1 VTRFAS
7 VRSRALVSLLTLL
20 LFGLWLPSATPA
32 VADIRYLYDEL
43 GRLVRVVREDGE
55 AASYHYDAVGNI
67 LQITRESGVAQTTT
81 VTSQSGTSG
90 SRQSSVTLT
99 LTGANLIGAGI
110 FSTVPGVSVQSVQT
124 SFDGVT
130 VTLTIAADAPL
141 GAGQLELRGGLGT
154 VLLPFTVLPAPP
166 SIAFFSPPLGAAGTA
181 VSIQGS
187 EFDAVTPANNQVA
200 FNGTPAVVQGAT
212 ETTLTVVVPSGATS
226 GAITVTTSAG
236 TGTSATPFITGAVAI
251 TNATPAQ
258 GVRGQGISL
267 TLTGTNLLGTSAS
280 GFDFSPSNVVA
291 TATQLTM
298 DLAIG
303 LAARSSTFTV
313 TNQVSSTPVP
323 FTAVPGPPGVA
334 GLSPSLGAVGRV
346 VRIDGEGFDDA
357 ALANNVVRFNG
368 VQAEV
373 VTADPTSLTAV
384 VPAGASTGPIT
395 VTSAQGIA
403 TSAQSFTVVVSTV
416 PVLATIERPFSEPG
430 DLQLRPDRARGY
442 VTNGARNTVSVVD
455 TTTNGINATIP
466 TAAGPFRSAVS
477 PDGTRLYVVAGAGAL
492 SVLNLVTNAPVATV
506 SIAEPLAVG
515 VSRDGQTVLVPR
527 LNSTVA
533 LVDTASNVVVASLPV
548 GPTPG
553 EVVVSPVGARA
564 HVINFGDSSV
574 SVIDTATRSL
584 VTTISMPLGGSMGVF
599 SPDGT
604 RYYQGDTQDVS
615 VVDTATNAIVGT
627 ITGVGGTRAIAI
639 DPGGTRLYVATA
651 FNPARAGPALV
662 AIDTSTNQV
671 VGTVDLPRTP
681 RDLAVTLDGQR
692 VIGVSFEDRLKATV
706 VDTAT
711 FTVSA
716 TVPLNGEGGS
726 SSVALDNTRVYVLAS
741 GSESISILDAGAGA
755 VIDGAISRTAVGG
768 GTVSGSRMVVPAAGQ
783 RGYARAGGF
792 LGFLATF
799 DSVGLQPAPNIM
811 MPQDSDGDRLGI
823 IVVAADPAHAYA
835 DVNPVFNVFA
845 ATTGQATATLSVPV
859 VNEIVARPDGT
870 RVFVIN
876 NAGDVRVIDPATGTQ
891 IASVNLGAPLGR
903 GTLNAAG
910 TRLYIRSF
918 AASAVFVVDTA
929 APSLVATVPV
939 GSLPLEPVLTG
950 DGQKVLVVNQGS
962 NTVSLIDTTT
972 NTVTATLSPGG
983 SLFDLATN
991 RAAARAYVADLS
1003 GNRVIVIDTAS
1014 DSVLGD
1020 IPLLASPNGLTVSA
1034 DGARLFVAQGV
1045 SGIVSVVDTQT
1056 NAIVDTLAVNDGV
1069 GKAVIGPG
1077 GRVFI
1082 PGGGGIRVIQ

>member
-1 VTRFAS
+1 VATGTA
-7 VRSRALVSLLTLL
+7 VATA
-20 LFGLWLPSATPA
+20 LPSAG
-32 VADIRYLYDEL
+32 EL
-43 GRLVRVVREDGE
+43 GRLVRVIREDGE

-81 VTSQSGTSG
+81 VTSQSATSG
-90 SRQSSVTLT
+90 SRQTSVTVTLT
-99 LTGANLIGAGI
+99 GTNLIGAGI
-110 FSTVPGVSVQSVQT
+110 VSSVPGISVQSIQT
-124 SFDGVT
+124 SFDGIT
-130 VTLTIAADAPL
+130 VTLAIAGDAPL
-141 GAGQLELRGGLGT
+141 GAAQLDIRGGLGT
-154 VLLPFTVLPAPP
+154 VALPFTVLAAPP
-166 SIAFFSPPLGAAGTA
+166 SIASFAPLLGGAGT
-181 VSIQGS
+181 VVTLQGS
-187 EFDAVTPANNQVA
+187 AFDAATPANNQVA
-200 FNGTPAVVQGAT
+200 FNGTPATVQSAT
-212 ETTLTVVVPSGATS
+212 EATLTVVVPAGATS
-226 GAITVTTSAG
+226 GTITVTTA
-236 TGTSATPFITGAVAI
+236 TGTAASSTAFITGAVAI
-251 TNATPAQ
+251 TTATPAQ
-258 GVRGQGISL
+258 GIRGQSISL
-267 TLTGTNLLGTSAS
+267 TLTGTNLLGTSAF

-303 LAARSSTFTV
+303 LAARSSTFNV

-323 FTAVPGPPGVA
+323 FTAVPGPPAVA
-334 GLSPSLGAVGRV
+334 GFAPTVGAVGRV
-346 VRIDGEGFDDA
+346 VTIDGQGFDDVT
-357 ALANNVVRFNG
+357 LANNVVRFNG

-373 VTADPTSLTAV
+373 ITADPTSLTAS
-384 VPAGASTGPIT
+384 VPAGATTGPIT
-395 VTSAQGIA
+395 VTTAQGTA

-416 PVLATIERPFSEPG
+416 PVLATIERPFREPG
-430 DLQLRPDRARGY
+430 DLRLRPDRARGY

-455 TTTNGINATIP
+455 TSTHSITATIP

-477 PDGTRLYVVAGAGAL
+477 PDGTRLYVVASTGVL
-492 SVLNLVTNAPVATV
+492 NVLNLVTNTPATTVAV
-506 SIAEPLAVG
+506 AEPLAVG

-533 LVDTASNVVVASLPV
+533 LVDTASNTIVASLPV

-553 EVVVSPVGARA
+553 EVVISPVGNRA

-574 SVIDTATRSL
+574 SVVDTAARSL
-584 VTTISMPLGGSMGVF
+584 VATIPMPLGGSMGVF

-627 ITGVGGTRAIAI
+627 ITGVGGTRALAI
-639 DPGGTRLYVATA
+639 NPAGTRLYVATA
-651 FNPARAGPALV
+651 FNPGLAGPALV
-662 AIDTSTNQV
+662 AIDTATSTV
-671 VGTVDLPRTP
+671 VGTIPLPQTP
-681 RDLAVTLDGQR
+681 RDVAVTLDGQR
-692 VIGVSFEDRLKATV
+692 VIGLSFADRLKATV
-706 VDTAT
+706 VDAASFAVT
-711 FTVSA
+711 A

-726 SSVALDNTRVYVLAS
+726 NAVALDNTRVYVLAS
-741 GSESISILDAGAGA
+741 DSDSISILDAGAG
-755 VIDGAISRTAVGG
+755 VVVDGAISRTAVGG
-768 GTVSGSRMVVPAAGQ
+768 GTVSGSRMVVPVAGQ

-835 DVNPVFNVFA
+835 DVNPVFNVFD
-845 ATTGQATATLSVPV
+845 ATTGQATATLPVPV
-859 VNEIVARPDGT
+859 VNEVVARPDGT

-876 NAGDVRVIDPATGTQ
+876 NAGDVRVIDPAAGTQ
-891 IASVNLGAPLGR
+891 LASVNLGAPLGR
-903 GTLNAAG
+903 AALNAAG

-929 APSLVATVPV
+929 GPSLVATVPV

-991 RAAARAYVADLS
+991 PTAARAYVADLS

-1014 DSVLGD
+1014 NTVLGD

-1034 DGARLFVAQGV
+1034 DGARLFVAQGA

-1082 PGGGGIRVIQ
+1082 PVGRSLAVIQ